1 MHPPVRSFRRRGRMT
16 PGRRLRYAEFAP
28 KFVIEPDDIAAWQPT
43 IVDIGFG
50 GGESVVA
57 TATNRPDERILG
69 VEVHEAGITHLLTDL
84 AAADITNVRVVR
96 SDILEVLHLLPN
108 GSLREVCI
116 FFPDP
121 WPKIAHAHRRL
132 VRGDV
137 VRALAERLADGG
149 LLCLA
154 TDADHYAEQ
163 MREVCRSE
171 PLLAETL
178 APDRVTTKYEQRG
191 RAAGRAIV
199 DLAYRKGQT
208 GEA

>member
-28 KFVIEPDDIAAWQPT
+28 RFVIVPEDIALWQPT

-57 TATNRPDERILG
+57 AAANGPDERILG

-84 AAADITNVRVVR
+84 ATAGIGNVRVVR
-96 SDILEVLHLLPN
+96 SDILEVLPLLPN
-108 GSLREVCI
+108 RSLREICI

-121 WPKIAHAHRRL
+121 WPKIAHTHRRL
-132 VRGDV
+132 VRVDV
-137 VRALAERLADGG
+137 VRALAERLAVGG
-149 LLCLA
+149 LLRLA

-163 MREVCRSE
+163 MRDVCRNE
-171 PLLAETL
+171 PQLTEVG
-178 APDRVTTKYEQRG
+178 APDRATTKYEQRG
-191 RAAGRAIV
+191 RAAGHTIV
-199 DLAYRKGQT
+199 DLAYRKV
-208 GEA
+208 

>member
-16 PGRRLRYAEFAP
+16 PGRRIRYAEFSP
-28 KFVIEPDDIAAWQPT
+28 RFVIVPEEIALWQPT
-43 IVDIGFG
+43 IIDIGFG

-57 TATNRPDERILG
+57 AATNRPDERILG

-84 AAADITNVRVVR
+84 AAAEIGNVRVVR
-96 SDILEVLHLLPN
+96 SDILEVLALLPDR
-108 GSLREVCI
+108 SLKEICL

-121 WPKIAHAHRRL
+121 WPKIAHMHRRL

-149 LLCLA
+149 LLRLA

-163 MREVCRSE
+163 MRDVCGAEPQLIEVD
-171 PLLAETL
+171 
-178 APDRVTTKYEQRG
+178 APDRVMTKYEQRG

-199 DLAYRKGQT
+199 DLAYRKV
-208 GEA
+208 

>member
-28 KFVIEPDDIAAWQPT
+28 RFVIVPEEIALWQPT

-57 TATNRPDERILG
+57 AATNRPDERILG
-69 VEVHEAGITHLLTDL
+69 VDVHEAGITHLLTDL
-84 AAADITNVRVVR
+84 AAAEIGNVRVVR
-96 SDILEVLHLLPN
+96 SDILEVLPLLPN
-108 GSLREVCI
+108 RSLREICI

-121 WPKIAHAHRRL
+121 WPKIAHTHRRL
-132 VRGDV
+132 VRVDV

-149 LLCLA
+149 LLRLA

-163 MREVCRSE
+163 MREVCSAE
-171 PLLAETL
+171 PQLTELD
-178 APDRVTTKYEQRG
+178 APDRATTKYEQRG
-191 RAAGRAIV
+191 RAAGRTIV
-199 DLAYRKGQT
+199 DLAYRK
-208 GEA
+208 A